1 MNFVAVILRV
11 LHVNLLAALNFVN
24 AFKNKKNV
32 WKIKKVKNVKKNL
45 TKIKK
50 AKNVFFTSMI
60 LPAIARS
67 ITKARSSVVS
77 ITPDFYVTSRTT
89 VS

>member
-32 WKIKKVKNVKKNL
+32 WKIKKVKNVKKLDQN
-45 TKIKK
+45 KK
-50 AKNVFFTSMI
+50 AKKTFFYI
-60 LPAIARS
+60 YDP
-67 ITKARSSVVS
+67 
-77 ITPDFYVTSRTT
+77 SR
-89 VS
+89 